1 MGPDSTFR
9 KIHSV
14 RIKLNCKTPASA
26 AELLVVGKAPHTSGV
41 ETKENC
47 LFGFFLKHLGCL
59 IFSSSSSSLLRGYSA
74 GDPTCA
80 TWVCRLFQPEG
91 KEVPKDSERNFELL
105 PNCLR
110 EQNIQPVLGGRYH

>member
-1 MGPDSTFR
+1 M
-9 KIHSV
+9 
-14 RIKLNCKTPASA
+14 
-26 AELLVVGKAPHTSGV
+26 
-41 ETKENC
+41 
-47 LFGFFLKHLGCL
+47 
-59 IFSSSSSSLLRGYSA
+59 GYSA

-110 EQNIQPVLGGRYH
+110 EQNTEPVQEGDTTKENYTTLYVTIVNYELGVLNTEELSKASLIAVLSVSYSL

>member
-1 MGPDSTFR
+1 M
-9 KIHSV
+9 
-14 RIKLNCKTPASA
+14 
-26 AELLVVGKAPHTSGV
+26 
-41 ETKENC
+41 
-47 LFGFFLKHLGCL
+47 
-59 IFSSSSSSLLRGYSA
+59 GYSA

-110 EQNIQPVLGGRYH
+110 EQNIEPVPGGRYH